1 MKKFYIV
8 LIGLLIGFGVG
19 VDLFGQTTVYYQEN
33 FTGMTKDN
41 MLTTGWD
48 ISNVNGSGGGQLN
61 GRVDLAND
69 ELHILA
75 GGWYCAPGL
84 TNVDVSNYDDFVISF
99 RYKSPKPLTHSSDE
113 LNVYLGEEY
122 VGWNNI
128 GYQQLLLQSGNDNTY
143 KYASIK
149 LDSWPSSD
157 MQLCFFV
164 KDNGGDGVYIDDI
177 QIKGVTA
184 NNPPVVNINA
194 SSRMVFEEDIVQLFD
209 VSTEAPTSWEWD
221 ILSKE
226 EGVDYN
232 YVDNTSKYSQN
243 PKIEFLLEGIYDIGL
258 TASNAHGT
266 NSRNFVQYITVSC
279 PAKSENIE
287 MGHIKSVSIGS
298 KGYSSANPKTDYTSY
313 ADDPA
318 FLSLGNS
325 FNVSLQTS
333 SFEKKQNSDPNSLEG
348 IGNSYWWDSEQ
359 EGTSRNVKVWFDWN
373 RDGFFEED
381 PRLLPLGEA
390 SSGNTYWYE
399 GTVSVDLP
407 EFVTP
412 GKVNARIKL
421 ANRVEDVEY
430 ACGNVGVGEVEDF
443 AINFYS
449 GSVSNLLGNAFEFN
463 GGYAE
468 TENPVLTDEI
478 AFAIEGWFK
487 ISQVTGNHGFIG
499 QSDAFSLG
507 IKSGELVFEM
517 ANMEFVSIPWNYTG
531 QWVHLAATADA
542 TGNLTLYVNG
552 NVVNS
557 VVAQNAQYWN
567 GASNSNLRF
576 AQGVYSS
583 DNGFIG
589 QMDEIRIWS
598 EVPDAATIANNMYS
612 SISVDEA
619 TGLPSGLLAYYQ
631 FNDVQISESL
641 KDWKG
646 NNHATHYDAFS
657 DAYVISGVP
666 FIWTGA
672 TDGLTYTFPGNWSWG
687 ENEIPFS
694 ANKAILT
701 NNVNVELPPFSNYR
715 VGSLELQQGAQ
726 FTISD
731 NSSLNILDSLILR
744 NTYDQLSTFMDI
756 GDVIIPE
763 GKTRIQLTVPKNY
776 YWYLSSPLANARAKW
791 FGNLNNDPNAE
802 DWVFVLRESGGKNKW
817 LRVVG
822 DIALN
827 PLEGVSTWYYNQ
839 DKQLDYSGTLNK
851 GNISFTYGQPDYY
864 LLGNPYATSIDWD
877 ILEAENRDGLDF
889 AQTMW
894 FRVSRTGFDGET
906 YRTWQT
912 YNTFF
917 SAIDPEELGYSIENE
932 SYIAPY
938 QTVWIKAD
946 VSNATFT
953 VSENS
958 KVKHTGA
965 LPLKS
970 AGSSNNSKMDVLR
983 IKAVNDKTVDGAVIF
998 FNNAGDPGRDSF
1010 DSDKRFNDSKAI
1022 PELYTMLNSTPLA
1035 INSLPQ
1041 LSGTAYSI
1049 PLSVRNRIE
1058 GEVKLSVDVREFTDA
1073 YDVVL
1078 EDKELSSWI
1087 NMRDVSEYAYNPRI
1101 MGDDH
1106 DRFVLHLSKVQKVPT
1121 DIEESVDDALNI
1133 QIIGKKDYAA
1143 VRISPE
1149 LLQSS
1154 EAVIHVLDVNGRQIT
1169 NKNTR
1174 DTETEIALPS
1184 ENGVYVV
1191 HVNAGGTVKTQ
1202 KVVR

>member
-1 MKKFYIV
+1 MN
-8 LIGLLIGFGVG
+8 IGLVEDINEWGNVQGL
-19 VDLFGQTTVYYQEN
+19 DLDIATLQAENEWQNYVITLTQDDWDVSSLRLKIN
-33 FTGMTKDN
+33 FTSTNNQARGYFD
-41 MLTTGWD
+41 D
-48 ISNVNGSGGGQLN
+48 IKVTSHTATSEPVAAFTSDVRYIKEGGQVSFFDLSSEAPNSFKWEFDPSGNITFLENTSPNSANPVVKFDESGLYSVTLTVDN
-61 GRVDLAND
+61 GIGSNTISIDRYIIVNCPAEAQDWYNGHISEVQIGDNFVNPSENTNYSNFTNIVPEISINND
-69 ELHILA
+69 SSVFIQVS
-75 GGWYCAPGL
+75 GD
-84 TNVDVSNYDDFVISF
+84 NVAWAKKNSSWGT
-99 RYKSPKPLTHSSDE
+99 THMTVWLD
-113 LNVYLGEEY
+113 
-122 VGWNNI
+122 WNN
-128 GYQQLLLQSGNDNTY
+128 
-143 KYASIK
+143 
-149 LDSWPSSD
+149 
-157 MQLCFFV
+157 
-164 KDNGGDGVYIDDI
+164 DG
-177 QIKGVTA
+177 
-184 NNPPVVNINA
+184 
-194 SSRMVFEEDIVQLFD
+194 VFEEAGHALTITG
-209 VSTEAPTSWEWD
+209 TEGKP
-221 ILSKE
+221 
-226 EGVDYN
+226 
-232 YVDNTSKYSQN
+232 
-243 PKIEFLLEGIYDIGL
+243 IG
-258 TASNAHGT
+258 GK
-266 NSRNFVQYITVSC
+266 TVS
-279 PAKSENIE
+279 
-287 MGHIKSVSIGS
+287 
-298 KGYSSANPKTDYTSY
+298 
-313 ADDPA
+313 
-318 FLSLGNS
+318 
-325 FNVSLQTS
+325 
-333 SFEKKQNSDPNSLEG
+333 
-348 IGNSYWWDSEQ
+348 
-359 EGTSRNVKVWFDWN
+359 
-373 RDGFFEED
+373 
-381 PRLLPLGEA
+381 
-390 SSGNTYWYE
+390 
-399 GTVSVDLP
+399 LP
-407 EFVTP
+407 EGFKSGLV
-412 GKVNARIKL
+412 GMRIKL
-421 ANRVEDVEY
+421 AHQEQDVLY
-430 ACGNVGVGEVEDF
+430 ACGNVAYGEVEDYLMNF
-443 AINFYS
+443 VSEEVSEDAGNQLNFY
-449 GSVSNLLGNAFEFN
+449 GAK
-463 GGYAE
+463 AA
-468 TENPVLTDEI
+468 TDNPVLADPVQFT
-478 AFAIEGWFK
+478 IEGWIKMSYNGGLMGIFG
-487 ISQVTGNHGFIG
+487 QIG
-499 QSDAFSLG
+499 DAMVFVENN
-507 IKSGELVFEM
+507 ELVFMVESDDR
-517 ANMEFVSIPWNYTG
+517 VSTPWLYNG
-531 QWVHLAATADA
+531 QWIHVAGVANSTDMSL
-542 TGNLTLYVNG
+542 LVNG
-552 NVVNS
+552 E
-557 VVAQNAQYWN
+557 VVASEPITTGSQFSNPNA
-567 GASNSNLRF
+567 SF
-576 AQGVYSS
+576 AIGGDVTTG
-583 DNGFIG
+583 DDPFIG
-589 QMDEIRIWS
+589 SMDELRVW
-598 EVPDAATIANNMYS
+598 DIARTQEEIQNNMFS
-612 SISVDEA
+612 TVTGEPVNLIS
-619 TGLPSGLLAYYQ
+619 YFQ
-631 FNDVQISESL
+631 FNEGII
-641 KDWKG
+641 G
-646 NNHATHYDAFS
+646 NNLKN
-657 DAYVISGVP
+657 ISNINNSANLIGVTAESFVVSSVP
-666 FIWTGA
+666 YLWVGTAGDFDFNTI
-672 TDGLTYTFPGNWSWG
+672 DNWSWG
-687 ENEIPFS
+687 TLESPWSSNRAIIPENEVV
-694 ANKAILT
+694 
-701 NNVNVELPPFSNYR
+701 NVNSISKI
-715 VGSLELQQGAQ
+715 GSLEIKPGAQ
-726 FTISD
+726 FTISE
-731 NSSLNILDSLILR
+731 NASLTILDSLILK
-744 NTYDQLSTFMDI
+744 NTYDQLITFMDL
-756 GDVIIPE
+756 GDVIVPE
-763 GKTRIQLTVPKNY
+763 GRTRIQLTVPKDY
-776 YWYLSSPLANARAKW
+776 YWYLSSPLANARAEW

-970 AGSSNNSKMDVLR
+970 AGSSNNSEMDVLR

-1191 HVNAGGTVKTQ
+1191 RVNAGGTVKTQ
-1202 KVVR
+1202 KVIR